1 MEKIVSKE
9 KPMKAHDQLIYKSIT
24 TDRTNSQ
31 LILGR
36 TYTIESVINGKIKVK
51 HKQGLFDPECF
62 THVATNEYHL
72 TMEDYTII
80 LNALH
85 YYKKVEKR
93 GEFQQYT
100 DERIN
105 DVRDMLC
112 YQLCDTP
119 LNNRM

>member
-1 MEKIVSKE
+1 MTM
-9 KPMKAHDQLIYKSIT
+9 KPHDRILYTTPTDNKSI
-24 TDRTNSQ
+24 SQ
-31 LILGR
+31 LILGHA
-36 TYTIESVINGKIKVK
+36 YTIEAVIDGKIKVK
-51 HKQGLFDPECF
+51 HKQGLFDPDCF
-62 THVATNEYHL
+62 THIATNEYHL

-85 YYKKVEKR
+85 YYKKVEKQ

-100 DERIN
+100 SDRIN

>member
-1 MEKIVSKE
+1 M
-9 KPMKAHDQLIYKSIT
+9 KPHDRILYTTPTDNKS
-24 TDRTNSQ
+24 NSQ

-36 TYTIESVINGKIKVK
+36 TYTIESIIDNKIKVK
-51 HKQGLFDPECF
+51 HKQGLFDQDCF
-62 THVATNEYHL
+62 THIATNEYHL

-85 YYKKVEKR
+85 YYKKVEKQ

-100 DERIN
+100 SDRIN

>member
-24 TDRTNSQ
+24 NDRTNSQ

>member
-105 DVRDMLC
+105 DVRGMLC

>member
-1 MEKIVSKE
+1 
-9 KPMKAHDQLIYKSIT
+9 MKAHDQLIYKSIT